1 MSATGFHRSPVSMS
15 KSLRSP
21 RHNKLRQLLVD
32 ARKEGGWTQ
41 EQVAAKLNKP
51 QSFVAKY
58 EGGERRLDL
67 IELIDVLR
75 ALDHDR
81 SEEHT
86 SELQSLMRISYAV
99 FCLKKKKH
107 TKRYHD
113 NHYKQKLMIS

>member
-58 EGGERRLDL
+58 AGGERR
-67 IELIDVLR
+67 
-75 ALDHDR
+75 R

-99 FCLKKKKH
+99 FCLKKKRQVH
-107 TKRYHD
+107 IHITMTTR
-113 NHYKQKLMIS
+113 

>member
-1 MSATGFHRSPVSMS
+1 MRATGFHRSPVSMS

-51 QSFVAKY
+51 QSFVEKY

-75 ALDHDR
+75 ALDHDPIR

-86 SELQSLMRISYAV
+86 SELQSQMRTSYAD
-99 FCLKKKKH
+99 FCL
-107 TKRYHD
+107 
-113 NHYKQKLMIS
+113 QK

>member
-32 ARKEGGWTQ
+32 ARKTGGWTQ
-41 EQVAAKLNKP
+41 EQVAAKLSKP

-67 IELIDVLR
+67 IELIDVLCV
-75 ALDHDR
+75 LDHDPIALV
-81 SEEHT
+81 EEIMR
-86 SELQSLMRISYAV
+86 EDGGRISESVQPEA
-99 FCLKKKKH
+99 
-107 TKRYHD
+107 
-113 NHYKQKLMIS
+113 